1 MHCKNSFYI
10 VDSNHLL
17 DWGFLDIFDPACG
30 FYFLNNAF
38 KALIFYIY
46 IYNWLT
52 SLKYWKKWSEQVC
65 VSKKEKKRKE
75 NQPLFLLSPL
85 YVCVYSPLSL
95 FFLGFELHMIFPTN
109 HLCFVH
115 FYFLNFSLCTLFWS
129 FLQFHGYF
137 LHLITVNLFQN
148 IVHFGIIHLSV
159 EFPLNLFH
167 IFYFSYHS
175 MFHFT
180 SISTFIRFIIA

>member
-1 MHCKNSFYI
+1 M
-10 VDSNHLL
+10 DSNHLL

-52 SLKYWKKWSEQVC
+52 SLKYWKKWSELVC